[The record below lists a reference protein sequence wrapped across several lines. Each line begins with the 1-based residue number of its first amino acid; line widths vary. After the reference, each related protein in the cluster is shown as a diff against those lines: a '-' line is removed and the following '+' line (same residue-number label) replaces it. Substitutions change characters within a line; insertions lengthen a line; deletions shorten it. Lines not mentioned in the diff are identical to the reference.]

1 MARED
6 EVKLIAYN
14 MWEQEGCPN
23 GRDCEHWFMA
33 EAIWEE
39 QQAKAA
45 KSKRTTPKAPLAGKT
60 GKAAATKKKS

>member
-6 EVKLIAYN
+6 EVRLIAYN
-14 MWEQEGCPN
+14 VWEQEGCPN

-45 KSKRTTPKAPLAGKT
+45 TSKRTAAKTPASRKT
-60 GKAAATKKKS
+60 GKATAANKKS